1 MKIWCSHSI
10 RKANGMGLKQD
21 FLFEKCQKSSSNA
34 WLWQLEV
41 STSLLSARRLRE
53 FTGIRFVYDC
63 MQFFFFFC
71 SKEPKI
77 LYKEVCLN
85 VSVPTITTIWP
96 ILPEE
101 ARKDDVCCWIW
112 LFKDIENFRGQGL
125 RTNVDSDWDSCDF
138 CFGMKTSDSPK
149 ISGTLFNL
157 YFLSHIHIYIYIF
170 LKTIKHC
177 LLLSK

>member
-1 MKIWCSHSI
+1 MLAFNQESKWDGFKT
-10 RKANGMGLKQD
+10 R
-21 FLFEKCQKSSSNA
+21 FP
-34 WLWQLEV
+34 LWEV
-41 STSLLSARRLRE
+41 SKE
-53 FTGIRFVYDC
+53 FFKRMTLATWGVDVAFICTQIKGIHWYTICIWLYAV
-63 MQFFFFFC
+63 FFLFFFC

-85 VSVPTITTIWP
+85 ISVPTITTIWP